1 MTLPQAALSMADET
15 AASIVSVPGID
26 RFHLEPRCRVCRNDE
41 VRTRVNDLLAS
52 RSSCAMIA
60 RAIGEDNAA
69 GVTPDSIRR
78 HAERH
83 FPVQNVAKATY
94 RGILERRA
102 REAETDLA
110 NGVAAALAP
119 AAYYEVVMNEAFR
132 RLVDGGVEVSVD
144 TGLRAAEKLQSLIDA
159 RAGEADIASMR
170 VEIGRVI
177 DVVRTFVP
185 QERWPEVQAALRGEA
200 PIRQQQAKPVEGVRM
215 VHIDDDPD
223 SEGN

>member
-1 MTLPQAALSMADET
+1 
-15 AASIVSVPGID
+15 
-26 RFHLEPRCRVCRNDE
+26 
-41 VRTRVNDLLAS
+41 
-52 RSSCAMIA
+52 MIA

-94 RGILERRA
+94 REILERRA

-132 RLVDGGVEVSVD
+132 QLVNGGVEVSVD

-170 VEIGRVI
+170 VEIGRI
-177 DVVRTFVP
+177 IEVVRTFIP
-185 QERWPEVQAALRGEA
+185 SQKWPEVQAAVRGDTH
-200 PIRQQQAKPVEGVRM
+200 IRQQQAKPVEGIRI
-215 VHIDDDPD
+215 VHIDDMPD
-223 SEGN
+223 EDGN